1 MKKRVEK
8 VETPEEK
15 EARMW
20 TLFNKLLNAAN
31 SQTAPPA
38 AVKAFRD
45 VVEDCRKM
53 GFRFW
58 RERRVRSPM
67 EAALWVVL
75 DVDAPKLMGGAIPV
89 IWHQQALDFL
99 KDSGH
104 DDAPMMEQALI
115 EHAAVCWSR
124 LALMEIYYS
133 AAHRATGN
141 SIKWLEFTEKRLMLT
156 QRRYARSVETLSKF
170 RMMSEATRL
179 LEARADAA
187 GAARRVNNMRTLKAV
202 TA

>member
-1 MKKRVEK
+1 
-8 VETPEEK
+8 
-15 EARMW
+15 MW

-45 VVEDCRKM
+45 VIEDCRKM
-53 GFRFW
+53 GYRPW
-58 RERRVRSPM
+58 RDHRVRSPM

-75 DVDAPKLMGGAIPV
+75 DVDAPQLMGGAIPV

-104 DDAPMMEQALI
+104 NDAPMMEQTLI

-133 AAHRATGN
+133 AAMRATGN
-141 SIKWLEFTEKRLMLT
+141 SIKWLAFVEKRLTLA
-156 QRRYARSVETLSKF
+156 QRRYARSLETLARF
-170 RMMSEATRL
+170 RMLAETTRL
-179 LEARADAA
+179 LEAKADAA
-187 GAARRVNNMRTLKAV
+187 GASRRLNNMKTLKAV
-202 TA
+202 GG